1 MRDRIVMVYL
11 FPSQISDFIEGKKIL
26 LVDNIFAFL
35 IISRVA

>member
-26 LVDNIFAFL
+26 LVDMLAFL